1 MWAASLPAQ
10 LITIRTVP
18 VSQAHQFDIYPSRT
32 LAMGGVSI
40 AVDDP
45 LLDPF
50 ANPATGAR
58 VERRLRLRFPQCVQR
73 LE

>member
-1 MWAASLPAQ
+1 MLKRAVLSLSMLLVACAASLSAQ

-40 AVDDP
+40 VWA
-45 LLDPF
+45 
-50 ANPATGAR
+50 
-58 VERRLRLRFPQCVQR
+58 
-73 LE
+73 